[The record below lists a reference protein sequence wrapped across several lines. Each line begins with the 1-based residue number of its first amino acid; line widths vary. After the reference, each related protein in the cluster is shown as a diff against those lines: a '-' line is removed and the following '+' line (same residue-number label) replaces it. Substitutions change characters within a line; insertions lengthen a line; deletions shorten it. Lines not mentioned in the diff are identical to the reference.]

1 MILAGFQFGRTPN
14 VMLSIAIVCPV
25 GLCAIVVPILFLV
38 QRLFRNGMPMVYHL
52 KGHDLAITFVHL
64 DQDEPEVVVALG
76 AETRTFQL
84 EGFINFWS
92 DMVKVGRQ
100 AMAARLE
107 LTGSVDSVREDRAPE
122 LYYLKRGDL

>member
-1 MILAGFQFGRTPN
+1 
-14 VMLSIAIVCPV
+14 
-25 GLCAIVVPILFLV
+25 
-38 QRLFRNGMPMVYHL
+38 MPMVYHL

-122 LYYLKRGDL
+122 LYYLREAT